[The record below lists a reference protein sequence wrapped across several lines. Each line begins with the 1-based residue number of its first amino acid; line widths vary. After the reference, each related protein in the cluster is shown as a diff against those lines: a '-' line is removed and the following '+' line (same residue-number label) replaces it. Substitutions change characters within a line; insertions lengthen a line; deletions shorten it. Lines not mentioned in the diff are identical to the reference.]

1 LLTFHFGWF
10 MVNHHANVAVD
21 EWHTIQWSML
31 LFVIT
36 TVLYRQSRTTT
47 HSTGSVTDDQTTLM
61 STLLLLLPDI
71 IIDVLLLL
79 LLLHMMVAAVVIMQ
93 LCTILLAVSAMVNSC
108 ACTIRVTTAP
118 TSTFT
123 LPIGHAKN
131 ERNSINCLT
140 SIADPPVHR
149 SPLFA
154 VVV

>member
-1 LLTFHFGWF
+1 
-10 MVNHHANVAVD
+10 
-21 EWHTIQWSML
+21 
-31 LFVIT
+31 
-36 TVLYRQSRTTT
+36 
-47 HSTGSVTDDQTTLM
+47 M

-131 ERNSINCLT
+131 ERNSITCLT
-140 SIADPPVHR
+140 SIADPPVQHG
-149 SPLFA
+149 PFFA